1 MKFYQL
7 ISENLTELGGPMG
20 TERTHNNYIR
30 HFKDDYLNTN
40 FGIQVV
46 LGSALRKAKNFAEHE
61 YGKKIEWVKT
71 KEGWRSPDLLHVM
84 FHINEIIFH

>member
-7 ISENLTELGGPMG
+7 ISENLSGLGGPMG

-30 HFKDDYLNTN
+30 HFKDDIAGFDNH
-40 FGIQVV
+40 VV
-46 LGSALRKAKNFAEHE
+46 IGSALRKAKDFAEHE

-71 KEGWRSPDLLHVM
+71 NEGWRSPDLAYVM
-84 FHINEIIFH
+84 FHINEIIFD